1 METVDKGLT
10 AAQKAFEA
18 VNGRYKE
25 GATDFI
31 TEANAQ
37 LVLLQAAQNKIQ
49 ASVNMMLQ
57 KKIMDY
63 YVGATP
69 K

>member
-1 METVDKGLT
+1 METVGVGYT
-10 AAQKAFEA
+10 AAEKAYDA
-18 VNGRYKE
+18 VSGQYKE

-37 LVLLQAAQNKIQ
+37 LVLLQAAQSKIE

-57 KKIMDY
+57 KKIIDF
-63 YVGATP
+63 YVGAI
-69 K
+69 KN